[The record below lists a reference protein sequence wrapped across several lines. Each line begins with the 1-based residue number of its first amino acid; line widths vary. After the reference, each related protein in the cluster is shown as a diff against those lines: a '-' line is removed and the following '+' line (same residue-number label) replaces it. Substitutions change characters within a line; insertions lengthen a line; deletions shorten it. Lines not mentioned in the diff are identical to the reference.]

1 MLTLFSRFAASA
13 SASASTSSA
22 LSPLAGRTSASVLD
36 AAGAIQIRTATKR
49 GGGSTKNNRSSAG
62 RRLGVK
68 RFGEQYVKAG
78 EILVRQRGTSWYPGQ
93 HVGCLTVHCCCVLRA
108 AKADRWPRLA
118 SQVGM
123 GRDHTLFALEPGYVR
138 FYKQSKPGTS
148 SRNPATGVPSAV
160 QSPSAPSPLPLPSP
174 SPTPTQSSSFSTA
187 SSPPDTSE
195 SMAEA
200 ARGTSSRIHRKE
212 RRYIGIALTREE
224 RLPRDEQNLGRS
236 RRLGLSLL

>member
-148 SRNPATGVPSAV
+148 SRNPATGVPSAIL
-160 QSPSAPSPLPLPSP
+160 SPPSSP
-174 SPTPTQSSSFSTA
+174 APTQSSSFSTT
-187 SSPPDTSE
+187 TSDP
-195 SMAEA
+195 MAEA